1 MSVVSFS
8 EVRKIYRDRKHP
20 KLING
25 CVHRV
30 FVENSYNLVCSACGY
45 VIEERKYKNVSHR
58 VYSYDEAMEF
68 SHTNIKELKFNEN
81 RTTFRA
87 KDIFGN
93 DNYKK
98 FENLRRKDSWTN
110 NRRFARMKEAKH
122 TISQG
127 LKHLGFLGN
136 RVLNSHIDYIL
147 RKTGNYKL
155 QGKSIKLYSAAIL
168 VYCLRL
174 CGITEKVKTIF
185 SFYGIKKKMSLF
197 NTMMELIETYGLL
210 KVDRST
216 LYTNVTRY
224 LNELIDLY
232 GIDCNISDYIT
243 ELQDCVIILESNG
256 GGRSKT
262 CNTSGIIYYLFKKYN
277 FRPTQK
283 QVADYIGV
291 STVSLRNSYNVLLDY
306 EID

>member
-1 MSVVSFS
+1 MSVVSVS
-8 EVRKIYRDRKHP
+8 EVRKIYRDRKYP

-25 CVHRV
+25 CVHEL
-30 FVENSYNLVCSACGY
+30 FVENGYCLICSDCGY
-45 VIEERKYKNVSHR
+45 VIEERRLKNVSHR
-58 VYSYDEAMEF
+58 VYSYDAAMEF

-81 RTTFRA
+81 RTTFIA
-87 KDIFGN
+87 KDIFGS

-127 LKHLGFLGN
+127 LKHLGFLDN

-147 RKTGNYKL
+147 QKTGDYKL

-174 CGITEKVKTIF
+174 CGITEKVKTIY

-197 NTMMELIETYGLL
+197 NTMKKLINRYGLQ

-232 GIDCNISDYIT
+232 GIFCNVSDYIV
-243 ELQDCVIILESNG
+243 ELQYYVAVLESNG
-256 GGRSKT
+256 GGRSTT

-277 FRPTQK
+277 FHPTQK

-291 STVSLRNSYNVLLDY
+291 STVSLRSSYSILLECED
-306 EID
+306 D